1 MSKFKSLESMPEQL
15 EDNHVLIYS
24 NGVLKSIEI
33 PFYGELILKTNE
45 GKLAYASVTEKGKF

>member
-1 MSKFKSLESMPEQL
+1 MNKFKTLEAMPEQL

-24 NGVLKSIEI
+24 NGILKSIEI
-33 PFYGELILKTNE
+33 PAFGELVLKTND

>member
-1 MSKFKSLESMPEQL
+1 MSGFKSLKAMPEQL

-24 NGVLKSIEI
+24 NGTLISIEI
-33 PFYGELILKTNE
+33 PAFGELVLKTND

>member
-1 MSKFKSLESMPEQL
+1 MSEFKSLEAMPEQL

-24 NGVLKSIEI
+24 NGILISVEI
-33 PFYGELILKTNE
+33 PTFGELVLKTND